1 MLTPL
6 SQITLGIFNV
16 QFIADTHSM
25 LITVK
30 SAGIKY
36 SLSRLKKV
44 GTNSRVNFKHKIRD
58 TDLAAHFVE
67 LEVLLL
73 SLTAVHVVK
82 NKLIHNNDLL
92 TAYCRHEIVTIK
104 FNSLFFHE
112 L

>member
-1 MLTPL
+1 M
-6 SQITLGIFNV
+6 GIFNV

-67 LEVLLL
+67 VLLL

-82 NKLIHNNDLL
+82 NKLIHNNDQH
-92 TAYCRHEIVTIK
+92 TVDMK
-104 FNSLFFHE
+104 S
-112 L
+112 